1 MLKFYESHLSFTPA
15 TRASETSTD
24 VLIASS
30 KEGTGTGRGRGRPW
44 KQKD

>member
-15 TRASETSTD
+15 TRASETTTD

-30 KEGTGTGRGRGRPW
+30 KEGTGRPRGRPR